1 MKSGLVRWLIVV
13 TTLLALP
20 AMGYAQE
27 AIIAGTVTDT
37 TGGVLPGATVTAVHD
52 ATGNTFFGVT
62 NERGEF
68 RIAARVGGYLL
79 TVELPGF
86 TTVTRSGLNLLVG
99 QTARVNLQMSV
110 TGVAESVTV
119 TGEAPLLDVS
129 TSDLGGNIDPNQMSE
144 LPVQGRDWTS
154 LALLAPGN
162 RSTAFGGEPAQESR
176 QDNPEY
182 QTNID
187 GQQVT
192 SLMGPGGQP
201 RYSRDSIAEFQFISN
216 RFDATQGRSA
226 GVQVN
231 AITRSGTNALD
242 GSFAGYFRDSRWNA
256 EDPVLGVVVPGSEQ
270 QYSATFGGPILRDRV
285 HFFGNYEY
293 NRVPKSTIGNSAFPS
308 FNISLEGKQTA
319 NMGGLRLDYQVS
331 PQNRLMLKG
340 NLTRFNNPFGTIGS
354 NHPAST
360 GSSRNTT
367 SNVLVQF
374 TQVLGNRA
382 LNEVKTGYSGYFF
395 EDRNLT
401 TWSNHPLASRG
412 ITNGHPRIQLRG
424 LNITGNSNWPRYWTQ
439 DVISLRDDFTFSY
452 DARGRHDLKAGGE
465 YLHTDILSANC
476 TSCMGRIDARNG
488 PIPANV
494 EELFPV
500 WNNADTWNI
509 AALSPL
515 VRNYRIG
522 VSDDFPVQLTNPK
535 YAFWVQ
541 DDWGITDRLTLN
553 LGLRYDLIWNATNQE
568 TVLEPFMAANRPQDA
583 DNIQPRLGFAYQLN
597 DRTVARGGVG
607 KYYVDIIAGNF
618 THSKRLLD
626 TLFLERRN
634 DGRPD
639 FAVDPFNGPIPTFQ
653 DALQL
658 ICDVNPG
665 PGCIRRGGEEMAPP
679 SGLSGLTSSW
689 QTSIGVQRQVADD
702 TVFEVDYVY
711 RRDIDQKV
719 IHGNANVTFDPQT
732 GANLPFGDLD
742 SRPFPLWG
750 TLGMYAYHG
759 WANYHALQTTFT
771 KRLSDNWQ
779 ASANYT
785 LSGYW
790 TGDPPPLT
798 FIDGRPGEV
807 PFPVAADLGG
817 DYSLGETDQRHRMV
831 FNGIWQVGY
840 GFQISGLY
848 FFGSGERMGVS
859 AGDDFRD
866 LGGGSERLRRDGTII
881 PRTGFVGD
889 AIHRVD
895 VRFQQRVPLGG
906 RARID
911 GILEVF
917 NLFDRANFGSYV
929 TDESSPRFGQPNA
942 SSNLAYAPRTVQLGF
957 RMTF

>member
-1 MKSGLVRWLIVV
+1 MRGVVRRLLVMGI
-13 TTLLALP
+13 LLALP
-20 AMGYAQE
+20 AGAAAQE
-27 AIIAGTVTDT
+27 AAIAGVVEDS
-37 TGGVLPGATVTAVHD
+37 TGAVLPGVTVTAVHET
-52 ATGNTFFGVT
+52 TGNTFVAVT
-62 NERGEF
+62 DGSGRF
-68 RIAARVGGYLL
+68 RLPARVGAYEL
-79 TVELPGF
+79 TVELQGF
-86 TTVTRSGLNLLVG
+86 TTVSRTGINLLVG
-99 QTARVNLQMSV
+99 QTATVNVQMAPS
-110 TGVAESVTV
+110 TIQETVTV
-119 TGEAPLLDVS
+119 TAEAPLLNVS
-129 TSDLGGNIDPNQMSE
+129 TSTLGGNIDPNQMSE
-144 LPVQGRDWTS
+144 LPVQGRDWTA

-162 RSTAFGGEPAQESR
+162 RSTSFGGEPAQESR

-270 QYSATFGGPILRDRV
+270 QYSGTLGGPILRDRF

-293 NRVPKSTIGNSAFPS
+293 NRLPRSTIGNSAWPS
-308 FNISLEGKQTA
+308 FNISLEGQQTA
-319 NMGGLRLDYQVS
+319 KMAGLRLDYQLS
-331 PQNRLMLKG
+331 PQNRLMVKG
-340 NLTRFNNPFGTIGS
+340 NLTRFQTPFGNIGS
-354 NHPAST
+354 NHPASV

-367 SNVLVQF
+367 SNVILQF

-382 LNEVKTGYSGYFF
+382 LNEAKVGYAGYFF
-395 EDRNLT
+395 EDLNLT
-401 TWSNHPLASRG
+401 TWSNHPQAFRG

-424 LNITGNSNWPRYWTQ
+424 LNITGNNNWPRYWTQ
-439 DVISLRDDFTFSY
+439 DVISFRDDFTTSY
-452 DARGRHDLKAGGE
+452 DARGRHDLKIGGE
-465 YLHTDILSANC
+465 YLHTTILSANC
-476 TSCMGRIDARNG
+476 TSCMGRIDARDG

-509 AALSPL
+509 DALSPL
-515 VRNYRIG
+515 TRRFIIG
-522 VSDDFPVQLTNPK
+522 ISEDFPVTLTNPK

-541 DDWGITDRLTLN
+541 DDWHISDRLTLN
-553 LGLRYDLIWNATNQE
+553 LGLRYDLIWNSTNQE
-568 TVLEPFMAANRPQDA
+568 TVFEPLMEPDRPQDA
-583 DNIQPRLGFAYQLN
+583 DNFQPRLGFAYQFD
-597 DRTVARGGVG
+597 DRTVLRGGVG

-618 THSKRLLD
+618 THSKRILD
-626 TLFLERRN
+626 TMFLEEQN

-639 FAVDPFNGPIPTFQ
+639 FASNPFNGPMPTYQ
-653 DALQL
+653 QALQRV
-658 ICDVNPG
+658 CDVNPS
-665 PGCIRRGGEEMAPP
+665 PNCLRRGAEELAPP
-679 SGLSGLTSSW
+679 PGLANLTSSW
-689 QTSIGVQRQVADD
+689 QTSIGVQRQVANAAA
-702 TVFEVDYVY
+702 VEVDYVY

-719 IHGNANVTFDPQT
+719 IHGNANVTFDPAT
-732 GANLPFGDLD
+732 GANLPFGDID
-742 SRPFPLWG
+742 SRPLPQWG
-750 TLGMYAYHG
+750 TLGFYGYHG
-759 WANYHALQTTFT
+759 WANYHALQTTLT

-798 FIDGRPGEV
+798 LMGGSLGEV

-817 DYSLGETDQRHRMV
+817 DYSLGSTDQRHRMV
-831 FNGIWQVGY
+831 FNGIWQVGG
-840 GFQISGLY
+840 GFQVSGLY

-859 AGDDFRD
+859 AGDDFRE
-866 LGGGSERLRRDGTII
+866 LGGGSERLREDGTIV
-881 PRTGFVGD
+881 PREGIVGD
-889 AIHRVD
+889 PIHRVD

-906 RARID
+906 RAQID

-917 NLFDRANFGSYV
+917 NLFDRANYGSYV
-929 TDESSPRFGQPNA
+929 TDESNPRFGEPN
-942 SSNLAYAPRTVQLGF
+942 SSANLAYAPRTLQLGF
-957 RMTF
+957 RVAF